1 MATITMEQNHSLG
14 LDGARERVRGLVPTL
29 IDKYGVEVDW
39 QQLSARS
46 GKLELDLGAL
56 PDCWLADHA
65 RREGQDHGVI
75 VVEHVGSKQAVMP
88 GTFLGRVVAV
98 ARDRCHLD
106 EDIRLGI
113 EQLNDS
119 IRKHAASA
127 EAKENES

>member
-1 MATITMEQNHSLG
+1 MEV
-14 LDGARERVRGLVPTL
+14 REALNGICWRT
-29 IDKYGVEVDW
+29 YNF
-39 QQLSARS
+39 
-46 GKLELDLGAL
+46 KLEHEAET
-56 PDCWLADHA
+56 DHIVPVDEDE
-65 RREGQDHGVI
+65 RTLFRQVVYEGQEHGVI

-119 IRKHAASA
+119 IRKNATSA